1 MSIQKKNYE
10 RYVLKLRKRLK
21 NKSVSIISNNCI
33 GGILYHDLGLKFN
46 SPTINTLIYGD
57 EFIEFIKNLKE
68 YINCELVYDETSKEY
83 PIGVLSSIDKKTIHI
98 HFLHNNNFEEAKSNW
113 NRRKSRINYNNLF
126 VIYEHFNKFDN
137 SIIEE
142 FDKINYH
149 KVVFTHKKFNHIKSS
164 KYIFACRKEKG
175 FGSITKFKNNL
186 SGKRNIYTY
195 DIVKQINNIL

>member
-1 MSIQKKNYE
+1 MNVRKKNYA
-10 RYVLKLRKRLK
+10 RYVFKLRKRLK

-57 EFIEFIKNLKE
+57 EFIEFINNLKE
-68 YINCELVYDETSKEY
+68 YMNCELVYDETSKEY

-98 HFLHNNNFEEAKSNW
+98 HFLHNNTFEEAKSNW
-113 NRRKSRINYNNLF
+113 NRRKGRIDYNNLF
-126 VIYEHFNKFDN
+126 IIYEHFNKFDN

-149 KVVFTHKKFNHIKSS
+149 KVVFTHRKFTTIKSS

-175 FGSITKFKNNL
+175 FGTITKFKNKL
-186 SGKRNIYTY
+186 SGKRNIYAY
-195 DIVKQINNIL
+195 DIIKRLNNIL

>member
-1 MSIQKKNYE
+1 MNVQKKNYA
-10 RYVLKLRKRLK
+10 RYVFKLRKRLK

-57 EFIEFIKNLKE
+57 EFIEFINNLKE
-68 YINCELVYDETSKEY
+68 YMNCELVYDETSKEY

-98 HFLHNNNFEEAKSNW
+98 HFLHNNTFEEAKSNW
-113 NRRKSRINYNNLF
+113 NRRKGRIDYNNLF
-126 VIYEHFNKFDN
+126 IIYEHFNKFDN

-149 KVVFTHKKFNHIKSS
+149 KVVFTHRKFNNIKSS

-175 FGSITKFKNNL
+175 FGTITKFKNKL
-186 SGKRNIYTY
+186 SGKRNIYAY
-195 DIVKQINNIL
+195 NIIKRINNIL

>member
-1 MSIQKKNYE
+1 MNIQKKNYD
-10 RYVLKLRKRLK
+10 RYVLKLRKRIK

-57 EFIEFIKNLKE
+57 EFIEFINNLKE
-68 YINCELVYDETSKEY
+68 YMNCELVYDETSKEY

-98 HFLHNNNFEEAKSNW
+98 HFLHNNTFEEAKSNW
-113 NRRKSRINYNNLF
+113 NRRKGRIDYNNLF
-126 VIYEHFNKFDN
+126 IIYEHFNKFDN

-142 FDKINYH
+142 FDKINYN
-149 KVVFTHKKFNHIKSS
+149 KVVFTHRKFNNIKSS

-175 FGSITKFKNNL
+175 FGTITKFKNKL
-186 SGKRNIYTY
+186 SGKRNIYSY
-195 DIVKQINNIL
+195 DIIKRINNIL

>member
-1 MSIQKKNYE
+1 MNVQRKNYA
-10 RYVLKLRKRLK
+10 RYVFKLRKRLK

-57 EFIEFIKNLKE
+57 EFVEFINNLKE
-68 YINCELVYDETSKEY
+68 YMNCELVYDETSKEY

-98 HFLHNNNFEEAKSNW
+98 HFLHNNTFEEAKSNW
-113 NRRKSRINYNNLF
+113 NRRKDRIDYNNLF
-126 VIYEHFNKFDN
+126 IIYEHFNKFDN

-149 KVVFTHKKFNHIKSS
+149 KVVFTHRKFNNIKSS

-175 FGSITKFKNNL
+175 FGTITKFKNKL
-186 SGKRNIYTY
+186 SGKRNIYAY
-195 DIVKQINNIL
+195 DIIKRINNIL